1 MNKLTDAV
9 IVEVVRTPIGKFRQ
23 ALASFEPTTL
33 AGMTMKKVIEKA
45 GIDPVIIDDVIYAN
59 LFNYN
64 YGNFARIALLE
75 AGLPMSVPAITLNR
89 QCISSINAVA
99 LAATMI
105 MTGAA
110 EVVMAGGCESYSKQP
125 FMIKKPDSAY
135 PTSLEMAPLKISS
148 DVVGDPPMIITA
160 ENLAKKYGITRK
172 ECDEFALNSHKK
184 AAAAWDRGF
193 FKGETF
199 PIEIPQK
206 KGNPIIFDRDECV
219 RRDSTLEAL
228 GKLKPVMVK
237 DGVVTAGN
245 SSPMNDGASAV
256 LLMSKEKAHEYG
268 LKPLAKVT
276 AFVAAGCDPNI
287 MGIGPVYSTRKLMQK
302 TGLKID
308 DFDLIELNEAFAA
321 QSIAC
326 IKELNIDPEKVNPNG
341 GAIAIGHPNAASGGI
356 LTARAV
362 RYMQEANLK
371 RALILFCAGG
381 GQGFSCVLENEF
393 C

>member
-9 IVEVVRTPIGKFRQ
+9 IVEVARTPIGKFRQ
-23 ALASFEPTTL
+23 ALAGFEPSTL
-33 AGMTMKKVIEKA
+33 AGMTMKKVVEKA
-45 GIDPVIIDDVIYAN
+45 GIDPAVIDDVVYAN

-75 AGLPMSVPAITLNR
+75 AGLPDSVPAITINR
-89 QCISSINAVA
+89 QCASSINAVA

-110 EVVMAGGCESYSKQP
+110 DVVMAGGCESYSKQP
-125 FMIKKPDSAY
+125 FMIKKPDTAY
-135 PTSLEMAPLKISS
+135 PMSLEFAPLKISS
-148 DVVGDPPMIITA
+148 EVVGDPPMIITA
-160 ENLAKKYGITRK
+160 ENVAKKYGITRE
-172 ECDEFALNSHKK
+172 ECDEFAVNSHRK

-193 FKGETF
+193 FDGEVI

-206 KGNPIIFDRDECV
+206 KGDPIIFKKDECV
-219 RRDSTLEAL
+219 RGDSTLEAL
-228 GKLKPVMVK
+228 SKLKPVMVK

-256 LLMSKEKAHEYG
+256 LLMSREKAEEYG

-276 AFVAAGCDPNI
+276 AFASAGCDPHI
-287 MGIGPVYSTRKLMQK
+287 MGVGPVYSTRKLMQK
-302 TGLKID
+302 TGLTID

-326 IKELNIDPEKVNPNG
+326 IRELNMNPEKVNPNG

-356 LTARAV
+356 LTARTV
-362 RYMQEANLK
+362 RYMQEAGLK
-371 RALILFCAGG
+371 RALISFCIGG
-381 GQGFSCVLENEF
+381 GQGFSCVLERD
-393 C
+393 

>member
-9 IVEVVRTPIGKFRQ
+9 IVEVARTPIGKFRQ

-33 AGMTMKKVIEKA
+33 AAMAMKKVIEKA
-45 GIDPVIIDDVIYAN
+45 GIDPVVIDDVIYAN

-75 AGLPMSVPAITLNR
+75 AGLPISVPAITINR
-89 QCISSINAVA
+89 QCASSLNAVA
-99 LAATMI
+99 LAASMI
-105 MTGAA
+105 MSGAA
-110 EVVMAGGCESYSKQP
+110 DVVMAGGCESYSKQP

-135 PTSLEMAPLKISS
+135 PMSLEMAPLKISF
-148 DVVGDPPMIITA
+148 DGIGDPPMIITA
-160 ENLAKKYGITRK
+160 ENLAKIYGITRE

-193 FKGETF
+193 FNEEVF

-206 KGNPIIFDRDECV
+206 KGNPIIFDKDECV
-219 RRDSTLEAL
+219 RGDSTLEAL
-228 GKLKPVMVK
+228 SKLKPAMLK

-256 LLMSKEKAHEYG
+256 LLMSREKAKEYG
-268 LKPLAKVT
+268 LKPLASVI
-276 AFVAAGCDPNI
+276 AFASAGCDPNI
-287 MGIGPVYSTRKLMQK
+287 MGIGPVYATRKLMEK

-326 IKELNIDPEKVNPNG
+326 IKELNIDPKKVNPNG
-341 GAIAIGHPNAASGGI
+341 GAIALGHPNAASGGV

-371 RALILFCAGG
+371 RALISFCIGG
-381 GQGFSCVLENEF
+381 GQGFSCVLERD
-393 C
+393 